1 VVQRGEP
8 SPDAGDGEA
17 GIGYEGLVAMRD
29 VQPSMGGGGGRKDGT
44 WHGLSALLGQ
54 GFYAGTNVG

>member
-1 VVQRGEP
+1 
-8 SPDAGDGEA
+8 
-17 GIGYEGLVAMRD
+17 MRD